1 MSDMR
6 ETIEQRLAQAMA
18 DLESTQT
25 AVARAERELADA
37 SATVRSPDRSVR
49 VTVSAQGDL
58 TELKFLDDKYRTM
71 SATQLAAS
79 VLAAV
84 QEARGVMARRVMDT
98 FEPFTRPSDAVPEMT
113 GVNVDWQK
121 IFGPGVLDGP
131 RAGDGRSSS
140 SRLRDEINEDT
151 ED

>member
-18 DLESTQT
+18 DLETTQT
-25 AVARAERELADA
+25 EVARAERELADA
-37 SATVRSPDRSVR
+37 TSTVRSPDRSVE

-58 TELKFLDDKYRTM
+58 TELKFLDGKYRTM

-79 VLAAV
+79 VLEAV
-84 QEARGVMARRVMDT
+84 QEARGEMARRVMDA
-98 FEPFTRPSDAVPEMT
+98 FEPFTRPNDAVPELS
-113 GVNVDWQK
+113 GVNIDWQK

-131 RAGDGRSSS
+131 GGGHGRSSS

>member
-18 DLESTQT
+18 DLETTQT

-37 SATVRSPDRSVR
+37 TSTARSPDRAVE

-58 TELKFLDDKYRTM
+58 TELKFLDGKYRTM

-79 VLAAV
+79 VLEAA
-84 QEARGVMARRVMDT
+84 QEARAVMARRVMST
-98 FEPFTRPSDAVPEMT
+98 FEPFTRPSDAVPELA
-113 GVNVDWQK
+113 GVNVDWHK

-131 RAGDGRSSS
+131 GAGEDRSSS

>member
-18 DLESTQT
+18 DLETTQT

-37 SATVRSPDRSVR
+37 SSTVRSPDRAVE

-58 TELKFLDDKYRTM
+58 TELKFLDGKHRTM

-79 VLAAV
+79 VLEAV
-84 QEARGVMARRVMDT
+84 QEARAVMARQVMNT
-98 FEPFTRPSDAVPEMT
+98 FEPFTRPSDAVPELP
-113 GVNVDWQK
+113 GVNVDWHK

-131 RAGDGRSSS
+131 RAGANRSSS

>member
-6 ETIEQRLAQAMA
+6 ETIEQRLAQAVA
-18 DLESTQT
+18 DLETT
-25 AVARAERELADA
+25 RTEVARAERELADA
-37 SATVRSPDRSVR
+37 SATVRSPDRSVE

-58 TELKFLDDKYRTM
+58 TELKFLDGKYRTM

-79 VLAAV
+79 VLEAA
-84 QEARGVMARRVMDT
+84 QEARAVMARRVMDA

-131 RAGDGRSSS
+131 RGAEDRSSS
-140 SRLRDEINEDT
+140 SRLRDEINEDM

>member
-6 ETIEQRLAQAMA
+6 ETIEQRLARAIA
-18 DLESTQT
+18 DLETTQT
-25 AVARAERELADA
+25 EVARAERELADA
-37 SATVRSPDRSVR
+37 SATVRSPDRAVQ

-79 VLAAV
+79 VLEAA
-84 QEARGVMARRVMDT
+84 QEARAVMARRVMDT

-131 RAGDGRSSS
+131 RGGAGRSSS
-140 SRLRDEINEDT
+140 SRLRDEINEDM

>member
-1 MSDMR
+1 MSDQR
-6 ETIEQRLAQAMA
+6 ETMEQRVAQAMA
-18 DLESTQT
+18 DLAETQS

-37 SATVRSPDRSVR
+37 SSTVRSPDRAVE

-58 TELKFLDDKYRTM
+58 TELTFLDGKYRTM

-79 VLAAV
+79 VLEAV
-84 QEARGVMARRVMDT
+84 QEARAEMAHQVMRT
-98 FEPFTRPSDAVPEMT
+98 FEPFTRPSDAVPELP
-113 GVNVDWQK
+113 GVNVDWHK

-131 RAGDGRSSS
+131 RAGDDRSSS
-140 SRLRDEINEDT
+140 SRLRDEIHEDT